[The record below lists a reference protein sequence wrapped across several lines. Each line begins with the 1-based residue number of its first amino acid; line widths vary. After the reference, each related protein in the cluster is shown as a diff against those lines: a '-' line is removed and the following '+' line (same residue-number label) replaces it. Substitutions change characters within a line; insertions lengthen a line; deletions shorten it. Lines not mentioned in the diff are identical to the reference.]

1 MKNNITIDEIKEQ
14 IKKLK
19 AEILEREEKINELL
33 EILDKDFSNDE
44 D

>member
-1 MKNNITIDEIKEQ
+1 MENKINVDEIKEQ

-19 AEILEREEKINELL
+19 SEILEREEKINELL
-33 EILDKDFSNDE
+33 EMLDKDFLNEE